1 MLRILTSLPC
11 QNFKIRCVCPVL
23 VVALFVGGILIN
35 RLSKNNL
42 TTNILK
48 FSIRHSLTLI
58 LMLIAEYLHF

>member
-1 MLRILTSLPC
+1 MLKSLTSLPC
-11 QNFKIRCVCPVL
+11 KNFKIRCVCPVLVL

-58 LMLIAEYLHF
+58 LILK